1 MDGLIFAVGVP
12 VIVSFLLWFC
22 GKLVTLK
29 WR

>member
-12 VIVSFLLWFC
+12 VIVSFLLSFI
-22 GKLVTLK
+22 GKLVSFR